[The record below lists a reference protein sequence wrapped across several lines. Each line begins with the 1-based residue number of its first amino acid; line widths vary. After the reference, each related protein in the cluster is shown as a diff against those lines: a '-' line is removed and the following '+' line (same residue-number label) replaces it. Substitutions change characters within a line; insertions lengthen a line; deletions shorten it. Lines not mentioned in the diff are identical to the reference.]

1 MNSTEIAKLLQRGFY
16 VTLGATANL
25 IDVIQDPSKLDRQVN
40 SLFNDF
46 GGLTDELADKGA
58 VTEAEARKLVD
69 SLIAQQIPETTT
81 ISTTAITVVDSNV
94 QADLLDLTQQL
105 ADLRRE
111 LEQLRQAKN
120 LN

>member
-25 IDVIQDPSKLDRQVN
+25 IDVIQDPTKLDRQVN

-81 ISTTAITVVDSNV
+81 ITTTAITVVDSNV